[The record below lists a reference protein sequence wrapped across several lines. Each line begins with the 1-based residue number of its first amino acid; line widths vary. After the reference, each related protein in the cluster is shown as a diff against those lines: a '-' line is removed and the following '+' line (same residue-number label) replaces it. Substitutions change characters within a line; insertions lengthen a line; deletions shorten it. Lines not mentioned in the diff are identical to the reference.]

1 MNRREILNPILHE
14 SAVAWFPTGDLGQ
27 SRTGHTTVVYLTDP
41 ASQDPDASQLRRPP
55 TLRQRLRRSYWRYD
69 VDTAHHWT
77 SVGLGLP
84 AKEEAFSFKV
94 WVSLTWNVHDPI
106 AIARTGIQD
115 VKPIIRGFLDQ
126 HLRGIS
132 RRYSIEQAGLAE
144 EEMTGFLERQLGD
157 IPYGLRLSL
166 ISVNVWL
173 DEAAEEYLITRVES
187 RRARALAGDDHELE
201 TLRRM
206 HAAEQARRNGDLERE
221 QVAHAAEIE
230 RMRADQD
237 RTLAVMAADHELA
250 LKRERVKFYQSALRG
265 GGYDVLVLHLI
276 EHPQDVQTVL
286 KMLQEGRKDEYERA
300 RAVLKTLL
308 DKDLI
313 NAADAEPMREHAI
326 DRLRSA
332 FDITPPTVTF
342 TRESS
347 TRTIEEKTEK
357 ASVEVPLNR
366 ATS

>member
-1 MNRREILNPILHE
+1 MNRREVLNPIIHE
-14 SAVAWFPTGDLGQ
+14 SPVPWFPAGDLGV
-27 SRTGHTTVVYLTDP
+27 SRTGHTTVVYLADP
-41 ASQDPDASQLRRPP
+41 ASQDPDASRLGRPP
-55 TLRQRLRRSYWRYD
+55 TIRQRLRRPYWRYD

-77 SVGLGLP
+77 AVGLGLP

-94 WVSLTWNVHDPI
+94 WVNLTWHVHDPI
-106 AIARTGIQD
+106 TIARTGIQD

-132 RRYSIEQAGLAE
+132 RRFSIEHAGLAE
-144 EEMTGFLERQLGD
+144 EEMTGFLERKLGD
-157 IPYGLRLSL
+157 MDYGLRLSL

-173 DEAAEEYLITRVES
+173 DEAAEKYLITRVES

-206 HAAEQARRNGDLERE
+206 HAAEQARRKGDLERE
-221 QVAHAAEIE
+221 QVAHAAQIE

-237 RTLAVMAADHELA
+237 RALAEMAADHDLA
-250 LKRERVKFYQSALRG
+250 LKRQRVDFYQSALRG

-276 EHPQDVQTVL
+276 EHPQDVQTVV
-286 KMLQEGRKDEYERA
+286 KMLHEGRKDEYERA
-300 RAVLKTLL
+300 RAVLQNLL
-308 DKDLI
+308 ENDLI

-332 FDITPPTVTF
+332 FDIATPTVTF

-347 TRTIEEKTEK
+347 TRTIEERTEK
-357 ASVEVPLNR
+357 ASVEVPLNQ